1 MKRRAKDRVSYTVRE
16 GGLHGLGMRAAI
28 GLIGLSL
35 LGGVAPTGLSGLPYA
50 APVLAG
56 TAGALVLLVAGCLA
70 GASLAARR
78 GRPAASVAS
87 RIPLGRVASAR
98 AASRIIS
105 RASLS
110 RPDRVGRGKTERISI
125 ASGAAIAPTLSLP
138 AGAYRAMLGAEQ

>member
-1 MKRRAKDRVSYTVRE
+1 
-16 GGLHGLGMRAAI
+16 MRAAI

-35 LGGVAPTGLSGLPYA
+35 LGGVAPTGLSGLPYT

-70 GASLAARR
+70 GASLARRR

-98 AASRIIS
+98 AASSIIS
-105 RASLS
+105 RSSLS
-110 RPDRVGRGKTERISI
+110 RPDGFARTV
-125 ASGAAIAPTLSLP
+125 
-138 AGAYRAMLGAEQ
+138 